1 MYLSIVEFKA
11 MDFHGSNTLWN
22 YVVVNAPVK
31 VLHNPPR
38 PIGIFTP
45 KSQITK
51 GKGGK

>member
-22 YVVVNAPVK
+22 YVVVNAPMDVS
-31 VLHNPPR
+31 HNPPQ

-45 KSQITK
+45 KSQGKK
-51 GKGGK
+51 GEK